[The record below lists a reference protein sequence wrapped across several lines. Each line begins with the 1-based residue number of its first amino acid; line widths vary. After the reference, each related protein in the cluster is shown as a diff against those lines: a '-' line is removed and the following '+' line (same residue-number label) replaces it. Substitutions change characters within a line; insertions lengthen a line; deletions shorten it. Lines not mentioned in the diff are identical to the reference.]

1 MSQPILRTVLSA
13 AIAATLFSM
22 VHAAEDDTVNAEQN
36 TTRSDSTKLEKIVL
50 TASGQA
56 VDLKEAPA
64 SISVITA
71 EEIEKR
77 PVSSLADLLKRVP
90 GVTGGLS
97 TNGDG
102 SKIKLRG
109 LPDNYTL
116 ILIDGKRIGSSRDTN
131 YRPDLGRQ
139 DLNWITPDMI
149 ERIEV
154 VRGPMSSL
162 YGSDAMGGVINIITK
177 KIQDHWTGSATY
189 NYTQPTTSG
198 DKGRTFQTGAVVSG
212 PLADNVGLRLNAS
225 QIRRESDK
233 GYTIT
238 SPPRGGDANLNNVE
252 GTTGYVNNNFGSQ
265 LNFRLNDQHDLSLEA
280 TYGIEKNLKAKGVT
294 TQNGAT
300 GAITGQNT
308 NQSWG
313 ADKLEKQGYVA
324 SWDGKWGHEITS
336 KLSAYYNDYDQSG
349 DGLTAKSNETI
360 VEGQVNLPFDLIVP
374 NKLTLGGQWRRSELN
389 NTDTIGT
396 PIKDANGNVVPS
408 YDGADYEGISKLEG
422 KTWAL
427 FIEDTLELNDQLKLT
442 LGNRY
447 DHDEKFGDHN
457 SPRAYLV
464 YLPSED
470 WAIKGGIASG
480 FRAPTIKESTAGAA
494 TQSGGNGCTS
504 LASMGYISGGC
515 YMAGNADLQPE
526 KSTNYEIGVNYT
538 GFGSDINLTYFYTD
552 FENKIEYAALGQ
564 FNGVWW
570 TQLRNIQKARTEG
583 LEFSAAIPINDQ
595 LKWTNSATYFF
606 EAKNLDTGAALINTP
621 ELTATSSLDYLIND
635 AWAVNLLA
643 EYTGKQYT
651 TTVTKDTT
659 LQKAHTVFGLA
670 TNYDVNDDITIR
682 AGINNLLN
690 KKLARSTSGYYLEGQ
705 AAFVGMTYRF

>member
-1 MSQPILRTVLSA
+1 MSQPIFRTLLSA
-13 AIAATLFSM
+13 AIAATMFSS
-22 VHAAEDDTVNAEQN
+22 VYAADEDTVNNEQN
-36 TTRSDSTKLEKIVL
+36 SSTTDSAKLEKIVL

-64 SISVITA
+64 SISIITA
-71 EEIEKR
+71 EDIEKR
-77 PVSSLADLLKRVP
+77 PVSTLADVLKRVP

-212 PLADNVGLRLNAS
+212 PLADHVGLRLNAS

-238 SPPRGGDANLNNVE
+238 TPPRGGDANLNNTE

-265 LNFRLNDQHDLSLEA
+265 LNIRFNDHHDLSLEA
-280 TYGIEKNLKAKGVT
+280 TYGVEKNLKAEGVT
-294 TQNGAT
+294 TLNGAT
-300 GAITGQNT
+300 GAVTGQNT

-313 ADKLEKQGYVA
+313 ASKLEKQGYVA
-324 SWDGKWGHEITS
+324 SWDGKWGQDITS

-360 VEGQVNLPFDLIVP
+360 AEGQVNIPFQLLVP

-396 PIKDANGNVVPS
+396 PIQDANGNVVPS
-408 YDGADYEGISKLEG
+408 YDGGDYAGTSKLEG
-422 KTWAL
+422 KTWAV
-427 FIEDTLELNDQLKLT
+427 FIEDTLDLHDQFKLT

-470 WAIKGGIASG
+470 WTIKGGVASG

-494 TQSGGNGCTS
+494 TRSGGNGCTS
-504 LASMGYISGGC
+504 LTSMGYVSGGC
-515 YMAGNADLQPE
+515 YMAGNADLKPE
-526 KSTNYEIGVNYT
+526 ESTNYEIGVNYT
-538 GFGSDINLTYFYTD
+538 GFGTDINLTYFYTD
-552 FENKIEYAALGQ
+552 FENKIEYAALGR
-564 FNGVWW
+564 FNNVWW
-570 TQLRNIQKARTEG
+570 TQLQNVQKARTEG
-583 LEFSAAIPINDQ
+583 LEFSAAIPVTDQ

-635 AWAVNLLA
+635 AWSVNVLA
-643 EYTGKQYT
+643 EYVGKQYT
-651 TTVTKDTT
+651 TNVTKDTT

-690 KKLARSTSGYYLEGQ
+690 KKLSRSTSNYYLEGQ

>member
-22 VHAAEDDTVNAEQN
+22 VHAAEDSTVNAEQS
-36 TTRSDSTKLEKIVL
+36 TTQTDSAKLEKIVL

-233 GYTIT
+233 GYTVT

-265 LNFRLNDQHDLSLEA
+265 LNFRLNENHDLSLEA

-336 KLSAYYNDYDQSG
+336 KLSAYYNDYDHC
-349 DGLTAKSNETI
+349 
-360 VEGQVNLPFDLIVP
+360 
-374 NKLTLGGQWRRSELN
+374 NKQ
-389 NTDTIGT
+389 I
-396 PIKDANGNVVPS
+396 I
-408 YDGADYEGISKLEG
+408 
-422 KTWAL
+422 
-427 FIEDTLELNDQLKLT
+427 
-442 LGNRY
+442 
-447 DHDEKFGDHN
+447 
-457 SPRAYLV
+457 
-464 YLPSED
+464 
-470 WAIKGGIASG
+470 
-480 FRAPTIKESTAGAA
+480 
-494 TQSGGNGCTS
+494 
-504 LASMGYISGGC
+504 
-515 YMAGNADLQPE
+515 
-526 KSTNYEIGVNYT
+526 
-538 GFGSDINLTYFYTD
+538 
-552 FENKIEYAALGQ
+552 
-564 FNGVWW
+564 
-570 TQLRNIQKARTEG
+570 LR
-583 LEFSAAIPINDQ
+583 
-595 LKWTNSATYFF
+595 
-606 EAKNLDTGAALINTP
+606 
-621 ELTATSSLDYLIND
+621 
-635 AWAVNLLA
+635 
-643 EYTGKQYT
+643 
-651 TTVTKDTT
+651 
-659 LQKAHTVFGLA
+659 
-670 TNYDVNDDITIR
+670 
-682 AGINNLLN
+682 
-690 KKLARSTSGYYLEGQ
+690 
-705 AAFVGMTYRF
+705 